1 MPIAFYPSSAESPL
15 FMPVGRK
22 EAFSIQLLQLLDAGL
37 VWLAFWAASWFRSP
51 IRGSIGRYDD
61 EMSLSQ
67 MSWVLY
73 IVVPFT
79 PLALEFFRFYARP
92 RTKTALQSFSQ
103 LFKALLSMALTIG
116 MMVVFAQLSGAS
128 RLILGLGGIFT
139 LVLLFARDRLLH
151 SFLKRRQLRDYAK
164 ERIIIAGSDDE
175 IEDFLNGVEPDVQS
189 LWKVVARFDLSHRP
203 VEELYALLK
212 EKAVERVIFT
222 ARDTGFGKVAE
233 GVEACELQGVEA
245 WIVAS
250 FIRTQIARPTFDLVG
265 RQPMLVLRSTPELS
279 WELAMKA
286 VLDRVGA
293 FVLILATSPIWII
306 AMIGIRLSS
315 PGPVFFRQRRAG
327 RYGKPFRMWKFR
339 TMVPDA
345 EALLAKTKEEHGNHM
360 NGPVFK
366 LQRDPR
372 VFAFGAFLRKTS
384 IDEFPQLLNV
394 LRGQMSLVG
403 PRPLPLYEVDAFE
416 KSEHRRRLSVKPG
429 ITCEWQAGGRNRI
442 TSFEEWVEMDLQYID
457 NWSLWLDIKILI
469 RTVPAVLLGRGAN

>member
-1 MPIAFYPSSAESPL
+1 
-15 FMPVGRK
+15 MPVGRK

-37 VWLAFWAASWFRSP
+37 VWVAFWIASWFRSP
-51 IRGSIGRYDD
+51 IRESIGWQDA

-79 PLALEFFRFYARP
+79 PLALEFFQFYTRP

-103 LFKALLSMALTIG
+103 LFKALLFMALAIG
-116 MMVVFAQLSGAS
+116 MMAVFAQLPGAS
-128 RLILGLGGIFT
+128 RLILGMGGLFT
-139 LVLLFARDRLLH
+139 LFVLFARDRLLH
-151 SFLKRRQLRDYAK
+151 SFLKRRELSDYAK
-164 ERIIIAGSDDE
+164 ERVIIAGSDDE
-175 IEDFLNGVEPDVQS
+175 IETFLNGVEPDIRN
-189 LWKVVARFDLSHRP
+189 LWKVVARFDLSLRP
-203 VEELYALLK
+203 VEELYGLLK
-212 EKAVERVIFT
+212 EQSVERVIFT
-222 ARDTGFGKVAE
+222 ARDTEFGKVAE
-233 GVEACELQGVEA
+233 GVEACELQGIEA
-245 WIVAS
+245 WIAAS
-250 FIRTQIARPTFDLVG
+250 FLRTQIARPTFDLVG

-293 FVLILATSPIWII
+293 FLLILATSWIWVI
-306 AMIGIRLSS
+306 AIIGIRLSS
-315 PGPVFFRQRRAG
+315 PGPIFFRQRRAG

-345 EALLAKTKEEHGNHM
+345 EALLQKTKEAHGNHM

-366 LQRDPR
+366 LDRDPR
-372 VFAFGAFLRKTS
+372 VFPFGVFLRKMS
-384 IDEFPQLLNV
+384 IDELPQLLNV
-394 LRGQMSLVG
+394 LRGHMSLVG

-429 ITCEWQAGGRNRI
+429 ITCEWQAGGRNKI
-442 TSFEEWVEMDLQYID
+442 NSFEQWVEMDLRYID